1 MTPPEKLGTKP
12 QKEISGKPDR
22 LFLIAWHSVHNKRM
36 QKIILLLVLLSFS
49 EIVFSER
56 LCVTDDSQS
65 EVCLQEPAKK
75 IITLSPHATELIFY
89 VGAGEQVAGAIDGRN
104 YPGAAR
110 NIQSVGD
117 YRSVSVEKII
127 SLKPDLIVAWPS
139 GNSASALAQL
149 QGVGLNIYYSEPA
162 DFSGIEENI
171 KELAVLT
178 GNKDVVGKLIRTIK
192 IKRSELMRR
201 YLGREKIRAAILVSA
216 NPLMTLSGK
225 HAVQEAFELCGAE
238 NIFRDL
244 PAIAPLVSKESMLSV
259 KPEIIFST
267 FSVKNKSDWL
277 SSLGFKGKNKPE
289 LFTLDPDYILLQ
301 TPGILEGI
309 KQFCVE
315 VDTVRKKRA
324 AKLPAK

>member
-1 MTPPEKLGTKP
+1 
-12 QKEISGKPDR
+12 
-22 LFLIAWHSVHNKRM
+22 
-36 QKIILLLVLLSFS
+36 
-49 EIVFSER
+49 
-56 LCVTDDSQS
+56 
-65 EVCLQEPAKK
+65 
-75 IITLSPHATELIFY
+75 
-89 VGAGEQVAGAIDGRN
+89 
-104 YPGAAR
+104 
-110 NIQSVGD
+110 
-117 YRSVSVEKII
+117 
-127 SLKPDLIVAWPS
+127 
-139 GNSASALAQL
+139 
-149 QGVGLNIYYSEPA
+149 
-162 DFSGIEENI
+162 
-171 KELAVLT
+171 
-178 GNKDVVGKLIRTIK
+178 
-192 IKRSELMRR
+192 
-201 YLGREKIRAAILVSA
+201 
-216 NPLMTLSGK
+216 MTLSGK